1 MIRRR
6 HSRVLLPAL
15 LVWGVASVILTR
27 PVAGQS
33 ALAAAARGAATP
45 QAAPALPSASQRIAV
60 DQAITVGRLP
70 NGLRYYIRENRRPE
84 NRAELR
90 LVVNAGSVLED
101 DDQLGLAHFVEHM
114 AFNGSKHFR
123 KQEIGAFM
131 ESLGMRFG
139 PSLNAFTNFDD
150 TTYVMQVPTNR
161 SGVMERAL
169 QVMEDWARHLSFD
182 PEEIDKERGVI
193 VEEWRLR
200 RGASAR
206 MQDQVLPILLKGS
219 QYVKRI
225 PIGTKE
231 SLETFTHDR
240 LKRFYKDWYRPDLM
254 AVVAVGDFDKATV
267 EQLIKERFSA
277 IPPALLA
284 RPRTYFDVPPQ
295 PGTAYAIVTD
305 KEMPAASIA
314 IYNKLPLREQ
324 ATVESYRQRIVDHL
338 YAGMLNDRLAELSQ
352 KADPPFVAANVN
364 RTIFVRTM
372 EAATMTA
379 IAKPDAIERA
389 LDAMITEGER
399 VARHGFTPSELDRE
413 KRTLLR
419 LYEQAVAEKTTQ
431 DSAPLADEYI
441 RNFLTDESI
450 PGIAWEYEQHQK
462 FLPNVTLAEVNALA
476 HEWNGDRNRVI
487 VVFAPDQPGLTVPT
501 ESRLRS
507 IVGAV
512 VAKKIDAPV
521 DAVHTDV
528 LLETLPQPG
537 TIVKTTTNAAAGTTE
552 WLLSNG
558 VRVVLKP
565 TAFKQDEVV
574 FRAFSPGGS
583 SLAPDRDFVPA
594 MTAAQVVSA
603 SGVGSFDLNGLRK
616 VLAGKVV
623 SVTPT
628 IGETHEGLTGT
639 GSVKDIET
647 LFQLIH
653 LQMTQPRAD
662 ATIFGVMTDQM
673 KGLLANRRAMP
684 DTVFEELV
692 DTTLT
697 QHHLRARPMSPEVI
711 AEMDLAKSF
720 AFYKDRFA
728 DASDFTFVFVGSLDV
743 EAMKPLVTRYLAS
756 LPSLRRQETWKDVGI
771 TTPGKVVE
779 KVVHMGL
786 EPKSRVRVVFS
797 GAFPWSPA
805 ERVTFEA
812 LTMVLEGQ
820 LGLVLREEQSGTYGV
835 QVRSDVERLPRPE
848 YEIGIDFS
856 CAPERTDELVKT
868 LFAEIS
874 RLRFDGPTAKHVAD
888 VREALLRQWETDSQ
902 ENGYLLGKVADSLQ
916 FGEDPA
922 AYLQAPVLFRS
933 LTPEKVTDAARR
945 YLDTS
950 RYVRVTLF
958 PEKK

>member
-1 MIRRR
+1 MIRRQN
-6 HSRVLLPAL
+6 SRALMVAL
-15 LVWGVASVILTR
+15 LVWGVVSVILTR
-27 PVAGQS
+27 PIAGQS
-33 ALAAAARGAATP
+33 ALAAAAQP
-45 QAAPALPSASQRIAV
+45 SQAAPALPSASQRIAI
-60 DQAITVGRLP
+60 DTAITVGRLP

-114 AFNGSKHFR
+114 AFNGSKNFR

-161 SGVMERAL
+161 SGVMERAFL
-169 QVMEDWARHLSFD
+169 VMEDWARNLSFE

-193 VEEWRLR
+193 IEEWRLR

-206 MQDQVLPILLKGS
+206 MQDQVMPILLKGS
-219 QYVKRI
+219 QYVKRV
-225 PIGTKE
+225 PIGNKA
-231 SLETFTHDR
+231 SLESFTHDR

-254 AVVAVGDFDKATV
+254 AVVAVGDFDKATI
-267 EQLIKERFSA
+267 ERLIKERFSA

-295 PGTAYAIVTD
+295 PGTSYAIVTD

-324 ATVESYRQRIVDHL
+324 ATVDSYRQRIIDHL
-338 YAGMLNDRLAELSQ
+338 YAGIFNDRLAELSQ

-372 EAATMTA
+372 EAATMTS
-379 IAKPDAIERA
+379 IAKPDGIERA
-389 LDAMITEGER
+389 MDAMITEGER
-399 VARHGFTPSELDRE
+399 VARYGFTLSELERE

-419 LYEQAVAEKTTQ
+419 LYEQATTEKTSQ

-441 RNFLTDESI
+441 RNYLTDESI

-462 FLPNVTLAEVNALA
+462 FLPAISLAEVNALA
-476 HEWNGDRNRVI
+476 HEWNGDKNRVI
-487 VVFAPDQPGLTVPT
+487 VLFAPDQPGVTVPT
-501 ESRLRS
+501 EARLRS

-528 LLETLPQPG
+528 LLATLPKPG
-537 TIVKTTTNAAAGTTE
+537 SIVKTSTNAAAGTTE
-552 WLLSNG
+552 WVLSNG

-565 TAFKQDEVV
+565 TTFKQDEVV
-574 FRAFSPGGS
+574 FRAFSPGGT

-603 SGVGSFDLNGLRK
+603 GGVGSFDLNAMRK

-623 SVTPT
+623 SVTPSMS
-628 IGETHEGLTGT
+628 ETHEGLSGA

-647 LFQLIH
+647 LFQLIY
-653 LQMTQPRAD
+653 LQVTQPRAD

-697 QHHLRARPMSPEVI
+697 QNHPRARPMSPEVI
-711 AEMDLAKSF
+711 GEMDLAKSF

-728 DASDFTFVFVGSLDV
+728 DASDFTFVFAGSIDV

-756 LPSLRRQETWKDVGI
+756 LPSLNRRETWKDVGI
-771 TTPGKVVE
+771 TTPKNVVE
-779 KVVHMGL
+779 KVVQMGL
-786 EPKSRVRVVFS
+786 EPKSRVRLVFT
-797 GAFPWSPA
+797 GPFRWSPA
-805 ERVTFEA
+805 ERVNFEA

-835 QVRSDVERLPRPE
+835 QVTSDVQRLPKPE
-848 YEIGIDFS
+848 YQIAIDFS
-856 CAPERTDELVKT
+856 CAPERTEELVKT
-868 LFAEIS
+868 TFAEIA
-874 RLRFDGPTAKHVAD
+874 RLRFDGPTSKHVAD
-888 VREALLRQWETDSQ
+888 IREAMLRQWETDSQ
-902 ENGYLLGKVADSLQ
+902 ENAYLLDKISDGLE
-916 FGEDPA
+916 FGDDIA
-922 AYLQAPVLFRS
+922 GYLQAPGLFRS
-933 LTPEKVTDAARR
+933 LSPQTVVDAARQ
-945 YLDTS
+945 YLDTT